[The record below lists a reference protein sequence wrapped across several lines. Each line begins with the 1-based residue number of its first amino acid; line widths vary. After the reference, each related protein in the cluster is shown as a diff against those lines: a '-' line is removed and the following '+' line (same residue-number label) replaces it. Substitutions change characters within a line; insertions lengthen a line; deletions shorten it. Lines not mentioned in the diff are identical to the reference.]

1 MSSKCKGRHDNH
13 LRAVAGGVS
22 YAMDALSLTHFTQED
37 TTMSVPQNQVLPQ
50 STFGKFMYDKRTRMG
65 ISQAH
70 LAKLIGADQAQVSRW
85 EGGSS
90 PPTSR
95 MVPKIMRALQFSANE
110 KLVAIELL
118 DA

>member
-1 MSSKCKGRHDNH
+1 MSVSQPFPVLPMSSFG
-13 LRAVAGGVS
+13 
-22 YAMDALSLTHFTQED
+22 HFVYE
-37 TTMSVPQNQVLPQ
+37 
-50 STFGKFMYDKRTRMG
+50 KRKRMG

-85 EGGSS
+85 EGGLT
-90 PPTSR
+90 PPAAR
-95 MVPKIMRALQFSANE
+95 MVPKIMRALQFSPNE